1 MTKKWDSN
9 SHDEREAL
17 LGFLE
22 HQREGLRIATHGLT
36 DEQARTT
43 PSASALSLAALIN
56 HAAAVER
63 NWTDILRSAGR
74 PGGPAEHVASFQ
86 PGEKTLEELHA
97 DYREAADVFDAAVLA
112 VPNLDFLVPV
122 PSGAPW
128 FPKDIEAW
136 TARWILVHLIEETS
150 RHAGHADVIRESID
164 GAQAV
169 ALRAAVEGWP
179 ESDFVK
185 PWRKP
190 A

>member
-22 HQREGLRIATHGLT
+22 HQRGGLRIATHGLT

-74 PGGPAEHVASFQ
+74 P
-86 PGEKTLEELHA
+86 
-97 DYREAADVFDAAVLA
+97 R
-112 VPNLDFLVPV
+112 
-122 PSGAPW
+122 
-128 FPKDIEAW
+128 
-136 TARWILVHLIEETS
+136 LITTP
-150 RHAGHADVIRESID
+150 D
-164 GAQAV
+164 
-169 ALRAAVEGWP
+169 
-179 ESDFVK
+179 
-185 PWRKP
+185 
-190 A
+190 